1 MELRATTNKKRMVG
15 VVVKDKMDKTVVI
28 ETERVQKHPKYH
40 KYLKTRKR
48 YKAHDEENAC
58 KVGDKVVIV
67 EARPIS
73 SEKKWVVKGILKKE
87 EPILIREEVEADDT
101 GAV

>member
-1 MELRATTNKKRMVG
+1 MELNAATNKKKMVG
-15 VVVKDKMDKTVVI
+15 IVVKDKMDKTVVI
-28 ETERVQKHPKYH
+28 ETEKLQKHPKYH

-48 YKAHDEENAC
+48 YKAHDETNSC
-58 KVGDKVVIV
+58 KVGDRVLIV

-73 SEKKWVVKGILKKE
+73 KEKKWVVKEIVKKE